1 MGIVGGGA
9 STPHYGTPISRN
21 GTHDAPMEI
30 GSVWGTLDAPIWHL
44 RDTGEWD
51 VEAPSPT
58 VGTHMVEWGVRDAP
72 DGTCGIRGN
81 GTSRHR
87 PLRCVLRK
95 FPLRRFMIDTKRIDT
110 KRKGELQ

>member
-1 MGIVGGGA
+1 MEDGTSTIPQMAPEIPPWYPRRTRGKGIVGGGA

-51 VEAPSPT
+51 VGAPPPT
-58 VGTHMVEWGVRDAP
+58 VETVHGGMG
-72 DGTCGIRGN
+72 
-81 GTSRHR
+81 R
-87 PLRCVLRK
+87 P
-95 FPLRRFMIDTKRIDT
+95 
-110 KRKGELQ
+110 

>member
-1 MGIVGGGA
+1 MGPVGGGA

-44 RDTGEWD
+44 RYTGEWD

-58 VGTHMVEWGVRDAP
+58 TNGSFRRVCEKAPCTVRAGGLNWIYSSFKASRMAP
-72 DGTCGIRGN
+72 
-81 GTSRHR
+81 
-87 PLRCVLRK
+87 
-95 FPLRRFMIDTKRIDT
+95 M
-110 KRKGELQ
+110 E